1 MGEHLQREPEEK
13 EYNIR
18 IYIPVDLN
26 RESIMRRLA
35 DVISMY
41 EEASEEN
48 EIGFRQMISLC
59 E

>member
-18 IYIPVDLN
+18 IYIPMDLN

-48 EIGFRQMISLC
+48 EIGFSQMISLC